1 MPNINPLT
9 PTNFT
14 GLKLDKPY
22 TEAVG
27 ITAVYQSFKH
37 VFGMM
42 PINRGMKALL
52 KLNQHYG
59 IDCPSCAWPDPDP
72 DHRSPVAE
80 YCESGAKAIAEEATT
95 RKVGPAFFQQHSV
108 AELSQKSDYYLG
120 QQGRLTHPMIL
131 REGQTHYEKISWAEA
146 YILIGNTLTQLKSPD
161 EAIFYTS
168 GRTSNEA
175 AFLYQLFVRM
185 YGTNNLPDCS
195 NMCHE
200 SSGVALSHTV
210 GIGKGSVTIE
220 DFEKAEVIM
229 MLGQN
234 PGTNHP
240 RMLTTLEKAKRKGA
254 KIIAINPLREAG
266 MIAFKNPQD
275 VKDLL
280 TGATPLA
287 DYYLQVKINQDLPLL
302 KCILKLL
309 IEADKKSE
317 GQVFDYQ
324 FINENTEGYEALMKS
339 LSDYSIGELAE
350 QSGVEL
356 SQIQEIVD
364 LLSVKNRI
372 IVCWAMGLTQHKN
385 SVITIQE
392 VVNLL
397 LLKGSIGKEGA
408 GTCSVRGH
416 SNVQGDRTMGIYE
429 KPPQE
434 LLENLEKV
442 FGFTP
447 PKEHGFDTVK
457 SIKAMYSG
465 EAKVFMGMGG
475 NFLSA
480 TPDTEYTAKAMSNC
494 DLTIHVSTKINRSHL
509 VHGKT
514 ALILPTLGR
523 TDLDIQA
530 NGKQFVSVEDS
541 MGVVHS
547 STGILTPVSD
557 TLMSEPAIV
566 AGIAKATLGAS
577 SKVNWDELITDYDKI
592 RDLIEKTVEGFTDYN
607 ARVRQD
613 DGFYLPNVAREGD
626 FNNGKNKKAKFT
638 INQTTPLQLEDKEY
652 IMMTV
657 RSHDQFNT
665 TIYGLDD
672 RYRGIYNERRI
683 IMMNLEDITSAGLVN
698 YQVVNLISHFKGE
711 RREVKRFIIVPYN
724 IPRQCT
730 ATYFPETNPLISIDS
745 VADISNTP
753 TSKSIVIMIEA
764 VLDEGKIVLAEVKT
778 K

>member
-1 MPNINPLT
+1 MQTINPQT
-9 PTNFT
+9 PQTFT

-37 VFGMM
+37 VFGTM

-52 KLNQHYG
+52 KLNQHHG
-59 IDCPSCAWPDPDP
+59 IDCPSCAWPDP

-120 QQGRLTHPMIL
+120 QQGRLTHPMVL
-131 REGQTHYEKISWAEA
+131 REGQTHYEKITWAEA
-146 YILIGNTLTQLKSPD
+146 YALIGNTLTQLKSPD

-200 SSGVALSHTV
+200 SSGAALSSTL

-220 DFEKAEVIM
+220 DFEKAEVIIL
-229 MLGQN
+229 LGQN

-254 KIIAINPLREAG
+254 KIVAINPLRETG
-266 MIAFKNPQD
+266 LLAFKNPQD
-275 VKDLL
+275 VSDMLI
-280 TGATPLA
+280 GATTLA
-287 DYYLQVKINQDLPLL
+287 DYFLQVKINQDLALL
-302 KCILKLL
+302 KCIIKLL
-309 IEADKKSE
+309 IERNEQLD

-324 FINENTEGYEALMKS
+324 FINTNTSGYEALIKNMN
-339 LSDYSIGELAE
+339 DYSVGELLLE
-350 QSGVEL
+350 TGVEL
-356 SQIQEIVD
+356 AQIQEVVD
-364 LLSVKNRI
+364 LLSVNNRI

-385 SVITIQE
+385 SVSTIQE
-392 VVNLL
+392 IVNLL

-408 GTCSVRGH
+408 GTCPVRGH

-429 KPPQE
+429 KPPKE

-442 FGFTP
+442 FGFIP
-447 PKEHGFDTVK
+447 PQEYGLDTVK
-457 SIKAMYSG
+457 SIKAMHQG
-465 EAKVFMGMGG
+465 KATVFIGMGG

-480 TPDTEYTAKAMSNC
+480 TPDTQYSAKALSNC
-494 DLTIHVSTKINRSHL
+494 DLTVHVSTKLNRSHL

-523 TDLDIQA
+523 TDIDQQA
-530 NGKQFVSVEDS
+530 TGHQFVSVEDS
-541 MGVVHS
+541 MGVVHRS
-547 STGILTPVSD
+547 QGILKPVSN
-557 TLMSEPAIV
+557 TLRSEPAIV
-566 AGIAKATLGAS
+566 AGMAKATLKGNN
-577 SKVNWDELITDYDKI
+577 KVDWDALITNYDNI
-592 RDLIEKTVEGFTDYN
+592 RDLIEKVIGGCENYN
-607 ARVRQD
+607 VRVRREN
-613 DGFYLPNVAREGD
+613 GFYLPNAAREGK
-626 FNNGKNKKAKFT
+626 FNTENKKANFT
-638 INQTTPLQLEDKEY
+638 INKYEPPVLTDKEY

-683 IMMNLEDITSAGLVN
+683 IMMNPEDIASAGLVN
-698 YQVVNLISHFKGE
+698 YQVVNLISHFQGE
-711 RREVKRFIIVPYN
+711 RREVNRFIIVPYN

-753 TSKSIVIMIEA
+753 TSKSIVITIEA
-764 VLDEGKIVLAEVKT
+764 VLEEGKIVLAEVRLQ
-778 K
+778 